1 MTKYG
6 RTWWGEQ
13 WLRALERVDFSN
25 RLPRGKRYANSG
37 SVISIKING
46 NAIEA
51 KVQGSR
57 PKPYTVNIIVPP
69 FFEKEQK
76 VILQKIQEN
85 PLLISRLLNREL
97 PPELLQ
103 IAEQN
108 RIKIFPHSWQDL
120 KLNCNCPDWAV
131 PCKHIAAVIYM
142 VANEIDQNPFLVFKL
157 HHFDILEELS
167 KQKIELGGM
176 EKEKIFSFNDCVKL
190 KTKEKITEKQLTLKE
205 IPDFSTIENL
215 LQTLPS
221 VFSANTLFYSGNF
234 KSVIQNI
241 YKRAAKQE
249 NEQLQFRKKSEQT
262 VNNDLRYQTFRIVFS
277 PLAPPS
283 IEVIS
288 ENEQTLNL
296 SDFLL
301 LLSKTESKHLENYSD
316 SFVALYRIF
325 RFCNILTERGA
336 ILPRLMHCHAEKYKI
351 LWQPALIN
359 DSVKN
364 IFSQLL
370 VWLTDDLVLIK
381 NLQPVK
387 TPHSKNHQQNEKIYN
402 TKKEEALLLLCSLFI
417 NHSIKNVFRQ
427 HRTPSANLADKK
439 ILELFFNDAI
449 VNFSAFNEK
458 EIPNTIQLWLKRFF
472 ISEKNFTPLISV
484 TEIDE
489 TFEVEVLVQRND
501 DKLHQ
506 KEKLYSF
513 LQNNSDENKMQLLK
527 DLNLL
532 SEYFPDLN
540 KIIET
545 EGKEKLVYKRQSFS
559 EMLLKI
565 LPALNIFGIKALLP
579 KSLQQ
584 LLRPQVSLKL
594 TSKTKN
600 ISYFSL
606 DGLIDYDWQ
615 IAVGDTLMSRSEFEQ
630 LTKNTWG
637 LVKVREQYM
646 LVDEEEVKKIIR
658 KLEQPVAPSNMQLL
672 QASLSQE
679 YEDAPVWIDETLK
692 KQIKNLLK
700 EETVPIPNGLKAE
713 LRSYQQ
719 RGFNWLYK
727 NAKLGLGSLLA
738 DDMGLGKTLQVITTI
753 LKLKENGAL
762 NEGPILVVVPTS
774 LLTNWLNE
782 IQKFAPSLRA
792 HVYHGTSRSLPKSDT
807 DIILTTYGVV
817 RSDKEKF
824 LKKNFYA
831 IIIDEAQNIKNS
843 EVAQT
848 KAVKSIPS
856 KIRIALSGTPVE
868 NRLSEYW
875 SILDFANPNYL
886 GSVNW
891 FNTEYARPIEI
902 NQDRKKLD
910 KFKLITSPFI
920 MRRAK
925 TDKNVISDLPEKIEN
940 NQYCN
945 LTKEQAALYQNI
957 TRDLMLQIENTDGM
971 SRRGLV
977 LKLLLTLKQICNH
990 PAQYLKNNSYSPELS
1005 GKSLLLLQLLETIY
1019 ENNEKVL
1026 IFSQYREMGDI
1037 LCAMLNEHC
1046 GKKPLQLHGGCSRKE
1061 RDEMVQAFQHSK
1073 QYDTFVLSIKAGG
1086 TGLNLT
1092 AAANVIHYD
1101 LWWNPAVEAQATD
1114 RAFRIGQKQN
1124 VMVHRLLTKGTLEEK
1139 IDDMLKSKKQ
1149 LANLTVANGEKWIG
1163 ELSDKE
1169 LKELVTLGG

>member
-1 MTKYG
+1 
-6 RTWWGEQ
+6 
-13 WLRALERVDFSN
+13 
-25 RLPRGKRYANSG
+25 
-37 SVISIKING
+37 
-46 NAIEA
+46 
-51 KVQGSR
+51 
-57 PKPYTVNIIVPP
+57 
-69 FFEKEQK
+69 
-76 VILQKIQEN
+76 
-85 PLLISRLLNREL
+85 
-97 PPELLQ
+97 
-103 IAEQN
+103 
-108 RIKIFPHSWQDL
+108 
-120 KLNCNCPDWAV
+120 
-131 PCKHIAAVIYM
+131 
-142 VANEIDQNPFLVFKL
+142 
-157 HHFDILEELS
+157 
-167 KQKIELGGM
+167 
-176 EKEKIFSFNDCVKL
+176 
-190 KTKEKITEKQLTLKE
+190 
-205 IPDFSTIENL
+205 
-215 LQTLPS
+215 
-221 VFSANTLFYSGNF
+221 
-234 KSVIQNI
+234 
-241 YKRAAKQE
+241 
-249 NEQLQFRKKSEQT
+249 
-262 VNNDLRYQTFRIVFS
+262 
-277 PLAPPS
+277 
-283 IEVIS
+283 
-288 ENEQTLNL
+288 
-296 SDFLL
+296 
-301 LLSKTESKHLENYSD
+301 
-316 SFVALYRIF
+316 
-325 RFCNILTERGA
+325 
-336 ILPRLMHCHAEKYKI
+336 
-351 LWQPALIN
+351 
-359 DSVKN
+359 
-364 IFSQLL
+364 
-370 VWLTDDLVLIK
+370 
-381 NLQPVK
+381 
-387 TPHSKNHQQNEKIYN
+387 
-402 TKKEEALLLLCSLFI
+402 
-417 NHSIKNVFRQ
+417 
-427 HRTPSANLADKK
+427 
-439 ILELFFNDAI
+439 
-449 VNFSAFNEK
+449 
-458 EIPNTIQLWLKRFF
+458 
-472 ISEKNFTPLISV
+472 
-484 TEIDE
+484 
-489 TFEVEVLVQRND
+489 
-501 DKLHQ
+501 
-506 KEKLYSF
+506 
-513 LQNNSDENKMQLLK
+513 
-527 DLNLL
+527 
-532 SEYFPDLN
+532 
-540 KIIET
+540 
-545 EGKEKLVYKRQSFS
+545 
-559 EMLLKI
+559 
-565 LPALNIFGIKALLP
+565 
-579 KSLQQ
+579 
-584 LLRPQVSLKL
+584 
-594 TSKTKN
+594 
-600 ISYFSL
+600 
-606 DGLIDYDWQ
+606 
-615 IAVGDTLMSRSEFEQ
+615 
-630 LTKNTWG
+630 
-637 LVKVREQYM
+637 M
-646 LVDEEEVKKIIR
+646 LVDEEEMKKIIR
-658 KLEQPVAPSNMQLL
+658 KLEQPPVPSNMQLL
-672 QASLSQE
+672 QAALSQE
-679 YEDAPVWIDETLK
+679 YENAPVWIDETLK

-700 EETVPIPNGLKAE
+700 EETVPIPNGLRAE

-753 LKLKENGAL
+753 LKLKEDGAL
-762 NEGPILVVVPTS
+762 NEAPILVVVPTS

-807 DIILTTYGVV
+807 DVILTTYGVV

-831 IIIDEAQNIKNS
+831 IIIDEAQNIKNP

-1037 LCAMLNEHC
+1037 LCTMLNEHF

-1169 LKELVTLGG
+1169 LKELVTLGNYSI